1 MARPFNPDLSTP
13 WKLNMPA
20 TLAGKVEYL
29 LLDPIHSKPIYASR
43 NKLVVSLL
51 EWWLAREQGR
61 ATDPCHTFLQCSN
74 SANGGFNGCP
84 ARYKWQ
90 TAFGA

>member
-61 ATDPCHTFLQCSN
+61 APDTMPHVPTVLEL
-74 SANGGFNGCP
+74 
-84 ARYKWQ
+84 RERRV
-90 TAFGA
+90 